1 MDVGISLGWNCE
13 SAGKGVE
20 LGIRGVKANGYQTC
34 PFDECIT
41 NYRGI
46 ILCLK
51 EDFKYFCDPSYLAII
66 PAKFSTG
73 GIVKSEPL
81 IYNMRYGFIFN
92 HESPE
97 HAELYRI
104 QNWPGGKNHYI
115 RNDFELFIDRYQ
127 RRINNFRNYVKNNSV
142 HFILGKFDKDID
154 ELSEIIK
161 GAYPTIQYRIFVYTP
176 SVPIK
181 LFEEHHELMEE
192 KSSHIIE

>member
-13 SAGKGVE
+13 SAGKGVG
-20 LGIRGVKANGYQTC
+20 LGMRGVKANGYQTC

-46 ILCLK
+46 IQCIK
-51 EDFKYFCDPSYLAII
+51 EDFKYFCDPSYLEII
-66 PAKFSTG
+66 PAKISTG

-81 IYNMRYGFIFN
+81 IYNVRYGFIFN

-97 HAELYRI
+97 HANLYRS

-115 RNDFELFIDRYQ
+115 DNNFKLFIERYD
-127 RRINNFRNYVKNNSV
+127 RRINSFRNYVKNNSV
-142 HFILGKFDKDID
+142 RFILGKFDSDIT
-154 ELSEIIK
+154 ELQQTIK
-161 GAYPTIQYRIFVYTP
+161 EAYPTTKFDLYLYTP
-176 SVPIK
+176 SVSIE
-181 LFEEHHELMEE
+181 LFQKHHELMEE

>member
-41 NYRGI
+41 NYKGI

-51 EDFKYFCDPSYLAII
+51 EDFKYFCDPMYLAII

-81 IYNMRYGFIFN
+81 IYNIRYGFIFN

-97 HAELYRI
+97 HAELYRT
-104 QNWPGGKNHYI
+104 QKWSGGKHHYI

-154 ELSEIIK
+154 ELSVAIK
-161 GAYPTIQYRIFVYTP
+161 EAYPTTQYNILLYTP

>member
-41 NYRGI
+41 NYKGI

-51 EDFKYFCDPSYLAII
+51 EDFKYFCDPMYLAII

-81 IYNMRYGFIFN
+81 IYNVRYGFIFN

-97 HAELYRI
+97 HAELYRT
-104 QNWPGGKNHYI
+104 QNWSGGKDHYI
-115 RNDFELFIDRYQ
+115 CNDFELFIDRYQ

-142 HFILGKFDKDID
+142 RFILGKFDKDID
-154 ELSEIIK
+154 ELSVAIK
-161 GAYPTIQYRIFVYTP
+161 EAYPTTQYNILLYTP